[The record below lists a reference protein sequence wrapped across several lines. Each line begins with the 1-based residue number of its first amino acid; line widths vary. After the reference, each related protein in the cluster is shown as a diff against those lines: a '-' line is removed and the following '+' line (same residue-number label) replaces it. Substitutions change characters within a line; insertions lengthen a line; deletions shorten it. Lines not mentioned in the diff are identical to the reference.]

1 MLSDAH
7 LRGCKAMPARI
18 RLTDAQFAVL
28 ETLWRDGP
36 QTIRNLTATLY
47 PSQTTSDYA
56 TVQKLLDQLEEKSC
70 VRRDRSQI
78 AHVFTATVV
87 RDDLIDSQLRDLA
100 DKLCDG
106 SITPVL
112 MRLVEGSKLS
122 KRERDALRKLLDES
136 GKFKR

>member
-1 MLSDAH
+1 MS
-7 LRGCKAMPARI
+7 KRI

-36 QTIRNLTATLY
+36 QTIRKLTAALY

-56 TVQKLLDQLEEKSC
+56 TVQKLLEQLEEKNC
-70 VRRDRSQI
+70 VWRDRSQM
-78 AHVFTATVV
+78 AHVFKAIVD
-87 RDDLIDSQLRDLA
+87 REDLIDSQLRDLA

-112 MRLVEGSKLS
+112 MRLVEGGKLS
-122 KRERDALRKLLDES
+122 KRERDALRKILDDS